1 MDLRKAP
8 GEVDVLVEAAKPMAL
23 VLCMAALCTVFS
35 AAFLDPTVDANQAT
49 RDLLALFGL
58 AAGICAASGMLFCD
72 GVDGRPGAVMRTLP
86 VQMFLWAAGVMAVM
100 YLASGYL
107 ETHCVFYRDVR
118 RF

>member
-1 MDLRKAP
+1 VP
-8 GEVDVLVEAAKPMAL
+8 GEVDVLVEAAKPVAL

-35 AAFLDPTVDANQAT
+35 AAFLDPTVDTNQTAW
-49 RDLLALFGL
+49 DLLALVGL

-72 GVDGRPGAVMRTLP
+72 GVDGRPGAVMQTLP
-86 VQMFLWAAGVMAVM
+86 VQMFLWAAGVMVVM